1 MGEGEEDQ
9 KRMESNMRSDVYTA
23 TLNVFSRSKSKQYAS
38 LLRKSL
44 KKPKNQIRKLYV
56 QAMLIFSIGTTIL
69 PVAGPAF
76 AVVLRVPQQIVTV
89 TLNRNDLTSILSQVH
104 FKYGIAPSN
113 ILSREMTLDD
123 VVVLRLR
130 AGFISDSDKAGFAEL
145 PDSEKFSYDMN
156 QGRGLKSKAKKV

>member
-1 MGEGEEDQ
+1 LGEGEEDQ

-69 PVAGPAF
+69 PVAGSAF
-76 AVVLRVPQQIVTV
+76 AVVLRVP
-89 TLNRNDLTSILSQVH
+89 
-104 FKYGIAPSN
+104 
-113 ILSREMTLDD
+113 
-123 VVVLRLR
+123 
-130 AGFISDSDKAGFAEL
+130 
-145 PDSEKFSYDMN
+145 
-156 QGRGLKSKAKKV
+156 

>member
-1 MGEGEEDQ
+1 MYPGYLQDRKSLGFTISKDTECGTQ
-9 KRMESNMRSDVYTA
+9 LVLVINQFGA
-23 TLNVFSRSKSKQYAS
+23 TS
-38 LLRKSL
+38 LLRL

-89 TLNRNDLTSILSQVH
+89 TLNRNDLNSILSQVH

-113 ILSREMTLDD
+113 ILSRQMTLYD
-123 VVVLRLR
+123 VILKLR
-130 AGFISDSDKAGFAEL
+130 AGFISDKAGFEEL

-156 QGRGLKSKAKKV
+156 